1 MTRSIRPLLAGLLGS
16 LLALLTCP
24 AFAAPAPEI
33 AITVDDMPAH
43 GPLPAGET
51 RVGVAERMIAA
62 LKDEGLTGVYGFV
75 NGGFAEANPG
85 SDAVFPLWRKAGFRF
100 GSHTWSH
107 PNLNDLSAE
116 DYEAGIA
123 RDEPLLQRI
132 AGETDWH
139 WFRFPFLQEG
149 SDPAKRLEIRHYL
162 AAHGYHIAQV
172 TMDFGDYAW
181 NEPYARCMAKGDQAA
196 VAKLE
201 QAYLDSARENA
212 AGFRTLSKAI
222 YGRDIPYVLLMHIGA
237 FDAHM
242 LPRLI
247 ALYRSLGFRFV
258 TLPEAERDPAYAS
271 DVDPSRPPEPVG
283 LVAKARA
290 RNIPIPPLYTQ
301 MAMLDGMCR

>member
-1 MTRSIRPLLAGLLGS
+1 MSRLARRMLATLLA
-16 LLALLTCP
+16 AI
-24 AFAAPAPEI
+24 AAPAIAAPERPPEI
-33 AITVDDMPAH
+33 AFTFDDLPVH

-51 RVGVAERMIAA
+51 RLGIAEKIVAA
-62 LKDEGLTGVYGFV
+62 LNAAGISGVYGFV

-85 SDAVFPLWRKAGFRF
+85 SETVFPAWRQAGFPL
-100 GSHTWSH
+100 GNHSWSH
-107 PNLNDLSAE
+107 PNLNDLIAQ
-116 DYEAGIA
+116 DFEAQIA

-132 AGETDWH
+132 AGGADWH

-149 SDPAKRLEIRHYL
+149 SDPAKRTEVRRFL
-162 AAHGYHIAQV
+162 ASRGYHIAQV
-172 TMDFGDYAW
+172 TMDFADYAY
-181 NEPYARCMAKGDQAA
+181 NEPYARCVAKGDQAA
-196 VAKLE
+196 IARLE

-212 AGFRTLSKAI
+212 GGFRTLSKAL

-242 LPRLI
+242 LVRLI
-247 ALYRSLGFRFV
+247 ALYRELGFRFV
-258 TLPEAERDPAYAS
+258 TLPEAERDPSYAS

-290 RNIPIPPLYTQ
+290 KGISIPPLYTQ